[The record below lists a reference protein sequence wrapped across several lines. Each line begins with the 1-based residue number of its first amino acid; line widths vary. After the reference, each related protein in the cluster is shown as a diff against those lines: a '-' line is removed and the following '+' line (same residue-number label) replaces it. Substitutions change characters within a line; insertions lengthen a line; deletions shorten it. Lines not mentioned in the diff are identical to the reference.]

1 MRLVGPSHT
10 KHASNIEIDITH
22 TSWIEHM
29 KRTKNGTMTKPDELA
44 FSSLTG
50 SCHKSEWWAWSRAW
64 RPRII
69 KIQSIPKLA
78 MQQELGQPRLPDQQK
93 VGKQWKTYV
102 CLKKDISQN
111 IGKLCLWRGTWS
123 KVWGWSCC
131 GCWRSAPWNHMHQYR
146 TDARNAKEWWDR
158 MIFVLRPKWYRLF
171 EDVLGT
177 ANSCCLT
184 AGPLERRLHLLHFR
198 HVVQCCINA
207 CKRIQPDWIIKQKR
221 WLLEP
226 LLHGAIVLTQTRH
239 SSTHL
244 QSLTL
249 SDCLGQSWP
258 STSAAR
264 FTIALLLGE
273 SGWAPANVAV
283 RKDWSEK
290 LWRGPSDEETSL
302 DH

>member
-1 MRLVGPSHT
+1 
-10 KHASNIEIDITH
+10 
-22 TSWIEHM
+22 M
-29 KRTKNGTMTKPDELA
+29 KRKMARWQNMMNWPSVPWPVVATSPSGEHDP
-44 FSSLTG
+44 G
-50 SCHKSEWWAWSRAW
+50 PGGHKSWTSSKSTAS
-64 RPRII
+64 
-69 KIQSIPKLA
+69 QSIPKLA
-78 MQQELGQPRLPDQQK
+78 TCNAIRTCRPTKSWQRERMKETK
-93 VGKQWKTYV
+93 
-102 CLKKDISQN
+102 CLKKNSQN

-239 SSTHL
+239 SATHL

-273 SGWAPANVAV
+273 SGWAPATVAV

-290 LWRGPSDEETSL
+290 LWREPSDEETSL

>member
-1 MRLVGPSHT
+1 
-10 KHASNIEIDITH
+10 
-22 TSWIEHM
+22 M
-29 KRTKNGTMTKPDELA
+29 KRKMARWQNMMNWPSVPWPVVATSPSGEHDPGPGRPQIINIFKIHSVPKYPKACNLQRNKNLQTNK
-44 FSSLTG
+44 
-50 SCHKSEWWAWSRAW
+50 
-64 RPRII
+64 
-69 KIQSIPKLA
+69 
-78 MQQELGQPRLPDQQK
+78 K
-93 VGKQWKTYV
+93 VGKENVWKKQNAW
-102 CLKKDISQN
+102 KKTAKISASCASGEVLGPKSGDEAAVDAGEVHLETICTNTELMQGTQKSGE
-111 IGKLCLWRGTWS
+111 IGWYLFSG
-123 KVWGWSCC
+123 
-131 GCWRSAPWNHMHQYR
+131 RSGI
-146 TDARNAKEWWDR
+146 DC
-158 MIFVLRPKWYRLF
+158 F

-273 SGWAPANVAV
+273 SGWAPATVAV

-290 LWRGPSDEETSL
+290 LWALQDMRTIIRENVHKHQDTIQSIANPQTA
-302 DH
+302 